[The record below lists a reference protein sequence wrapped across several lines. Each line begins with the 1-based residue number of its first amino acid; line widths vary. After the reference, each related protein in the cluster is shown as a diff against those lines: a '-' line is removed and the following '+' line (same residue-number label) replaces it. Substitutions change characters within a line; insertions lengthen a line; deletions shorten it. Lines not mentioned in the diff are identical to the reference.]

1 MYIGFWIFS
10 CSILLNRVIY
20 SMLYLYV
27 GNDKVCRNLYIVN
40 ILSQLILIMCM
51 MYVMRTR
58 KWPDYFS
65 VDIQYQMLAV
75 EEAMNRPDVLN
86 ANLTKEWVLNTT
98 SSLNVDG

>member
-10 CSILLNRVIY
+10 CLILLNRVIY
-20 SMLYLYV
+20 STLYLYI

-40 ILSQLILIMCM
+40 ILMQLIMIMCL

-65 VDIQYQMLAV
+65 VDIQYQMLAA
-75 EEAMNRPDVLN
+75 EEAMNRADVLN
-86 ANLTKEWVLNTT
+86 ATLTKEWVLNTT
-98 SSLNVDG
+98 SSLNVEG